1 MFPFQFPFVGEKI
14 GIQRGGLVS
23 SENKYMYWEKREAME
38 SYIWRALVTLLI
50 AQLSPTSFYSLSSM
64 LSASNFPKHVF
75 HPSIAGAMLLSFCF
89 LIWMNEW
96 TWLRGCIVKADLC
109 CRQSKLLSSA
119 AEIILTCPLF
129 RVQKNTVCSI
139 VQPRSG
145 YGCCSF
151 PCAPS
156 FPTIM
161 DDATAEDCAGLPGK
175 ARAVLQMGSTV
186 LKVMQEKHLKAQK
199 LPAIFIFI
207 EYIEPLMRETRLF
220 FSLWHK
226 PSKL

>member
-1 MFPFQFPFVGEKI
+1 
-14 GIQRGGLVS
+14 
-23 SENKYMYWEKREAME
+23 
-38 SYIWRALVTLLI
+38 
-50 AQLSPTSFYSLSSM
+50 M

-75 HPSIAGAMLLSFCF
+75 HPSIAGTMLLSFCF

-109 CRQSKLLSSA
+109 CCQSKLLSSA

-139 VQPRSG
+139 VQPWSG

-151 PCAPS
+151 SYASS

-161 DDATAEDCAGLPGK
+161 DDATAEVCASLPGK

-186 LKVMQEKHLKAQK
+186 LEVMQEKYLKAKK

-207 EYIEPLMRETRLF
+207 ETIQALMRENSLF